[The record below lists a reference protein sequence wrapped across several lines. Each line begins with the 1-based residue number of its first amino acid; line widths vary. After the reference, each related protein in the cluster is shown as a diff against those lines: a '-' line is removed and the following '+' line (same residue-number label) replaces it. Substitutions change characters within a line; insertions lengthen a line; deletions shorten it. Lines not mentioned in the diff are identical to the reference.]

1 MTAKGKH
8 ADLKLVPRA
17 AGAVPEPIQ
26 TSSGSGSR
34 SHAHCGSQFGPAG
47 VYLPGINIKSQKRV
61 SPQAGGQQGEEGEDA
76 PAPAGPDRRQQG
88 ATTRISTGLTSVLHI
103 NTQHTGLQQGHVTRR

>member
-1 MTAKGKH
+1 MLTSH
-8 ADLKLVPRA
+8 RTVSCA
-17 AGAVPEPIQ
+17 AGPGPEPVQ
-26 TSSGSGSR
+26 TSSGSGFL
-34 SHAHCGSQFGPAG
+34 SHACCSSQFGPAG

-88 ATTRISTGLTSVLHI
+88 ATTRISTGLTSALHT
-103 NTQHTGLQQGHVTRR
+103 NATRSSHA